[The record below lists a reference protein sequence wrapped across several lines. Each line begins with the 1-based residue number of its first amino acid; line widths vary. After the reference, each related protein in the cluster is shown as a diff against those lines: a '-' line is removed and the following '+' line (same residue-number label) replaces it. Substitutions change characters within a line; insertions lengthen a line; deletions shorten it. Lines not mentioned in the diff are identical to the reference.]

1 MNKTKFPDL
10 LQSEQETLE
19 KCLSK
24 LHDPKQDEEK
34 RQKKLLEEAKGKILT
49 TEEYEKLDKKMKGK
63 PVVKLSSDHTGKI
76 LKEVV
81 KEKSETQ

>member
-1 MNKTKFPDL
+1 MKQICIFRMMNFVRCCSTDENKSVNIAFLNK
-10 LQSEQETLE
+10 
-19 KCLSK
+19 SK
-24 LHDPKQDEEK
+24 LVS
-34 RQKKLLEEAKGKILT
+34 RKILT

-81 KEKSETQ
+81 K